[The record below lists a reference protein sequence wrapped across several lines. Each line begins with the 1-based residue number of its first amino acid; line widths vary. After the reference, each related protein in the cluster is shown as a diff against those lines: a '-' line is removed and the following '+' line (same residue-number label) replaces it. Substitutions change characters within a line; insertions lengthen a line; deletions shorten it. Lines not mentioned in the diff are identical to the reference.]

1 MSVQHFVLHHIP
13 QLVEYASYTML
24 YTGSIVSGEPSALFV
39 SSVQRRKDKER
50 GKKGKMWE
58 KNKKA
63 NTLEAAGSVLI
74 SEVNPLNSLQQ
85 AFDTF

>member
-1 MSVQHFVLHHIP
+1 MHLT
-13 QLVEYASYTML
+13 LCCTLA
-24 YTGSIVSGEPSALFV
+24 V
-39 SSVQRRKDKER
+39 SSLVSHLPSLSVVSKGEKTKGG
-50 GKKGKMWE
+50 GKKAKYE
-58 KNKKA
+58 KKNKKA